1 MIRAPYVY
9 TYILKVIWMIQEV
22 EEGHGYDEET
32 IIYVKDWTGK
42 TLAECMTTARD
53 RKNWRELVRL
63 RPSAMKTETDDD
75 NESFVQRFTEKKPYL
90 FEYI

>member
-32 IIYVKDWTGK
+32 IIYVNCLLYTSD
-42 TLAECMTTARD
+42 AADE
-53 RKNWRELVRL
+53 
-63 RPSAMKTETDDD
+63 
-75 NESFVQRFTEKKPYL
+75 
-90 FEYI
+90 